1 MHGELGTQERAEREG
16 LQHMGFGGGV
26 FLASKPSA
34 QTDFTAGSHMRCQRC
49 HAKMGYHTGLLLE
62 KWGGMVSL
70 GTSDTSRYCTG
81 DSWGPAFFGGS
92 ALALSA
98 FLLLRQ

>member
-1 MHGELGTQERAEREG
+1 MC
-16 LQHMGFGGGV
+16 FGGGV

-62 KWGGMVSL
+62 KWGGMA
-70 GTSDTSRYCTG
+70 RYFRHQYWTG

-98 FLLLRQ
+98 SLLLRQ